1 MDAYAKE
8 AATLIRS
15 LAQQLQEH
23 TAVQQCDICEALS
36 SKHYVRVAVRCDYGG
51 SVNVAVLRSVGM
63 VSD

>member
-23 TAVQQCDICEALS
+23 TAVQQCDICEALLS
-36 SKHYVRVAVRCDYGG
+36 SKHYVRVAVRCGYGG
-51 SVNVAVLRSVGM
+51 QCCGLWAW
-63 VSD
+63 